1 MKALLLA
8 SCALLLGSCATLRP
22 TPEQKLA
29 TLVERYP
36 ELATADTVR
45 DTVTVEIPRIE
56 FRQVFVPVPDTA
68 RLQADRA
75 SIDSLLAR
83 VEATLDSAQYVATR
97 DGIYQWAQER
107 PVLYDTLCFDTLG
120 VQGRVWRDGQAYRL
134 WVQRKQITASKPVQI
149 VVDKL
154 TPCPP
159 APFYPFYDPRGWL
172 WYWVAL
178 AGFAA
183 GGVFTCWLFGLTFRS
198 AR

>member
-1 MKALLLA
+1 MKTLLLA
-8 SCALLLGSCATLRP
+8 SCALLLSSCAALRP

-36 ELATADTVR
+36 QLVVADTVR
-45 DTVTVEIPRIE
+45 DTVVVEIPSIE
-56 FRQVFVPVPDTA
+56 FRKVFVPVSDTA

-134 WVQRKQITASKPVQI
+134 WVQRKQMTASKPVEI
-149 VVDKL
+149 VVTKL

-159 APFYPFYDPRGWL
+159 APFYPLYDPRGWAWWL
-172 WYWVAL
+172 LVAV
-178 AGFAA
+178 GFA
-183 GGVFTCWLFGLTFRS
+183 GGVSLSYGLFRAALTT